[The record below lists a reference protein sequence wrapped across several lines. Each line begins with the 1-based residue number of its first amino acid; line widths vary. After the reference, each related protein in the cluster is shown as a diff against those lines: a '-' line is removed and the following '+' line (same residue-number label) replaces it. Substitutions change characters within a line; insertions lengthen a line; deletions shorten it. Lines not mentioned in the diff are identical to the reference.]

1 MKVYKFGGAS
11 VKDAQGIRNL
21 KEIVARSTDDL
32 VIVVSA
38 MGKTT
43 NALERV
49 VNALW
54 LRENEQAQREWQI
67 IDEYHHTV
75 CNALNIDVELTIPK
89 SVVSMQSYDELYDQL
104 VSCGELFSTRIVSA
118 YLQRSG
124 IRNTWLDAT
133 TLLLTDDTFR
143 RARVDF
149 EASGKK
155 WRKVT
160 GVKEK
165 EQRSRR
171 VWVTQGFIG
180 GTADGQRTTLG
191 REGSDYSAAIIA
203 NLIGAE
209 SVTIWKDVP
218 GILTADPRKDKTAK
232 LIDELDYSDA
242 ERLAQSGAQ
251 IIHAKTIE
259 PLEEKDIPLYVKPF
273 LRPMARGSVIHRTD
287 KRLTTAVQWGK

>member
-1 MKVYKFGGAS
+1 VRVYKFGGAS

-21 KEIVARSTDDL
+21 RDIVSRTTCDL

-54 LRENEQAQREWQI
+54 LRENEQAQREWQL
-67 IDEYHHTV
+67 IDEYHRSV
-75 CNALNIDVELTIPK
+75 CSALNIDVELNIPN

-118 YLQRSG
+118 YLQQSG
-124 IRNTWLDAT
+124 IDNTWLDAT
-133 TLLLTDDTFR
+133 TLLLTDNTYR
-143 RARVDF
+143 KARVDF
-149 EASGKK
+149 AASEKNWKKALSGK
-155 WRKVT
+155 RQQT
-160 GVKEK
+160 
-165 EQRSRR
+165 RR

-180 GTADGQRTTLG
+180 VTANGQRTTLG

-209 SVTIWKDVP
+209 AVTIWKDVP
-218 GILTADPRKDKTAK
+218 GILTADPRKDKNAILT
-232 LIDELDYSDA
+232 DELDYSDA

-259 PLEEKDIPLYVKPF
+259 PLEEKNIPLYVKPF
-273 LRPMARGSVIHRTD
+273 LHPTARGSVIHRTD
-287 KRLTTAVQWGK
+287 KRLTTTVSWGK